1 MLFVVTQQESLA
13 ASAGDLHPVGL
24 AMAVHND
31 ADAGRPHPATDA
43 INEIAVVCGG
53 C

>member
-13 ASAGDLHPVGL
+13 VLAGDLHPVGL
-24 AMAVHND
+24 ALAAHNG
-31 ADAGRPHPATDA
+31 ADAGRRHPATDA
-43 INEIAVVCGG
+43 INAIAVGCGG